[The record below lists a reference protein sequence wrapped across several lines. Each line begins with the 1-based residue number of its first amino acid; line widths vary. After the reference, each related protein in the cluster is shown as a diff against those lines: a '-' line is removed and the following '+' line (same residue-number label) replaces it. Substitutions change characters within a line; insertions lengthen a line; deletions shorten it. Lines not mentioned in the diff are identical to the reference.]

1 MKGYVR
7 SLIWNRLQS
16 ALNLVAAQ
24 ATGAHGHALGSA
36 IHENFNLLRVGSPS
50 TARLTVGVADIVAI
64 NYALTANLTKLS
76 HTLSHLLQGYVT
88 SKHLNYSIVSLKT
101 QVVGM

>member
-1 MKGYVR
+1 M
-7 SLIWNRLQS
+7 SFAMILQS

-24 ATGAHGHALGSA
+24 ATRANGHALGST

-88 SKHLNYSIVSLKT
+88 TNSEIIPPSHSKRNPFS
-101 QVVGM
+101 M